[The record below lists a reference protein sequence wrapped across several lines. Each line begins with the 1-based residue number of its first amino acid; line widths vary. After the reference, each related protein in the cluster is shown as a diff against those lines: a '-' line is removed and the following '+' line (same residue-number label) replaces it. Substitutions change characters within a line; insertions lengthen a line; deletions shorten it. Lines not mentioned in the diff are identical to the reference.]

1 MDDRERVRVPGEGT
15 VGFHHRPQT
24 GAAGARDP
32 GSDGFR
38 LPRSVELQVGDHQ
51 FEELPDHRQPWV
63 LGGRIPLRL
72 LSGVALGDSRV
83 LERLRASRMDG
94 LPAFQC
100 VLQYRVTPVPSY
112 RLPNPRR
119 NDGVECAA
127 ADGRLSRFDVLLRPV
142 HRVDV
147 LDGADGLV
155 ARADLGALG
164 MGGGRWFPAAA
175 DPASRALH
183 CARVHGR
190 DLGESIPLAGALDA
204 AGSGPRLRH
213 VSGKHGGLV
222 RESMDRIRGSTVLSR
237 VSVDRQDW

>member
-1 MDDRERVRVPGEGT
+1 MDDRERVRVPGEGS

-24 GAAGARDP
+24 GASGARDP

-38 LPRSVELQVGDHQ
+38 LPRSVEVRVGDHQ

-72 LSGVALGDSRV
+72 LSGLALGDSRG
-83 LERLRASRMDG
+83 LESLRSSRMDC

-112 RLPNPRR
+112 RPPNPRR

-127 ADGRLSRFDVLLRPV
+127 AHGRLSGFDVLLRPV

-147 LDGADGLV
+147 LDGPYDSV
-155 ARADLGALG
+155 ARADSGTLGV
-164 MGGGRWFPAAA
+164 GGRRRLPVAA
-175 DPASRALH
+175 DPASRALY
-183 CARVHGR
+183 CACVCG
-190 DLGESIPLAGALDA
+190 
-204 AGSGPRLRH
+204 
-213 VSGKHGGLV
+213 
-222 RESMDRIRGSTVLSR
+222 
-237 VSVDRQDW
+237 